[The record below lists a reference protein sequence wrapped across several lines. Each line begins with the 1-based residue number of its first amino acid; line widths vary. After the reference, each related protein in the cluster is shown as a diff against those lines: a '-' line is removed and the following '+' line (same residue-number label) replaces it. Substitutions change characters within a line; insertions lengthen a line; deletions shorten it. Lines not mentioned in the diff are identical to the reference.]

1 MKRKTIQSNPLDAL
15 SDKPKKKHI
24 DASNKM
30 VYAKRKLGP
39 KVVAKKKIKKIKKET
54 YSMAK
59 NETALDVL
67 DKEIDSKNSKPIAKK
82 SNKPTPKSL
91 HEQLALETVNKWS
104 TWSAAAGFIPMPA
117 IDTAVI
123 GGVQVKMIHA
133 LCKVYGVPFKK
144 EAVLA
149 IISAV
154 VGGSV
159 ATSLGGAATSRIA
172 KLIPGIGS
180 IVGSFIQPGVA
191 YGTTYALGRVFID
204 HFEKE
209 GSLLDFDTSKVK
221 KSFNGYFD
229 NAKNF
234 FKRNKGKSKI
244 VDVTPELT
252 K

>member
-15 SDKPKKKHI
+15 SGKSNKKHI
-24 DASNKM
+24 DTSNKM
-30 VYAKRKLGP
+30 VYAKS
-39 KVVAKKKIKKIKKET
+39 KVIVKKNIKKET
-54 YSMAK
+54 QLMAK
-59 NETALDVL
+59 DKTALDIL
-67 DKEIDSKNSKPIAKK
+67 DNEIGSKDKKPAAKK
-82 SNKPTPKSL
+82 SKKLTPKSL

-117 IDTAVI
+117 VDTVAI
-123 GGVQVKMIHA
+123 GGVQVKMIQA
-133 LCKVYGVPFKK
+133 LCKVYDVPFKK

-159 ATSLGGAATSRIA
+159 ATSLGSAAKGSVA

-180 IVGSFIQPGVA
+180 IVSSFIQPGVA

-209 GSLLDFDTSKVK
+209 GTLLDFDTSKVK

-234 FKRNKGKSKI
+234 FKRKKGESNI
-244 VDVTPELT
+244 VDVTPEPT

>member
-15 SDKPKKKHI
+15 GGKSNKKHI
-24 DASNKM
+24 DTSNKM
-30 VYAKRKLGP
+30 VYAKS
-39 KVVAKKKIKKIKKET
+39 KVNVKKNIKKET
-54 YSMAK
+54 QLMAK
-59 NETALDVL
+59 DETALDIL
-67 DKEIDSKNSKPIAKK
+67 DNEIGSKDKKPAPKK
-82 SNKPTPKSL
+82 SKKITPKSL

-117 IDTAVI
+117 VDTAAI

-133 LCKVYGVPFKK
+133 LCKVYDVPFKK

-159 ATSLGGAATSRIA
+159 ATSLGSAAKGSVA

-180 IVGSFIQPGVA
+180 IVSSFIQPGVA

-209 GSLLDFDTSKVK
+209 GTLLDFDTSKVK

-234 FKRNKGKSKI
+234 FKRKKGESNI
-244 VDVTPELT
+244 VDVTPEPT

>member
-39 KVVAKKKIKKIKKET
+39 KVVAKKKIKMET

-123 GGVQVKMIHA
+123 GGVQ
-133 LCKVYGVPFKK
+133 

-229 NAKNF
+229 NAKNL

>member
-15 SDKPKKKHI
+15 SGKSNKKHI
-24 DASNKM
+24 DTSNKM
-30 VYAKRKLGP
+30 VYANS
-39 KVVAKKKIKKIKKET
+39 KVIVKKNIKKET
-54 YSMAK
+54 QLMAK
-59 NETALDVL
+59 DETALDIL
-67 DKEIDSKNSKPIAKK
+67 DNEIGSKDKKPAAKK
-82 SNKPTPKSL
+82 SKKLTPKSL

-117 IDTAVI
+117 VDTVAI
-123 GGVQVKMIHA
+123 GGVQVKMIQA
-133 LCKVYGVPFKK
+133 LCKVYDVPFKK

-159 ATSLGGAATSRIA
+159 ATSLGSAAKGSVA

-180 IVGSFIQPGVA
+180 IVSSFIQPGVA
-191 YGTTYALGRVFID
+191 YGMTYALGRGFID

-209 GSLLDFDTSKVK
+209 GTLLDFDTSKVK

-229 NAKNF
+229 NA
-234 FKRNKGKSKI
+234 
-244 VDVTPELT
+244 
-252 K
+252 

>member
-1 MKRKTIQSNPLDAL
+1 
-15 SDKPKKKHI
+15 
-24 DASNKM
+24 
-30 VYAKRKLGP
+30 
-39 KVVAKKKIKKIKKET
+39 
-54 YSMAK
+54 
-59 NETALDVL
+59 
-67 DKEIDSKNSKPIAKK
+67 
-82 SNKPTPKSL
+82 
-91 HEQLALETVNKWS
+91 
-104 TWSAAAGFIPMPA
+104 MPA